1 MGVSEAKLKVGD
13 LVVDS
18 VEEFEETYGI
28 GLVLEIFPEI
38 PSYLVPYCSTQRGFV
53 LIYWFDTREAEE
65 EFTTDV
71 RKLCTGE

>member
-28 GLVLEIFPEI
+28 GLVLEIYPAI
-38 PSYLVPYCSTQRGFV
+38 PSYFRGSTQRGFV

-71 RKLCTGE
+71 RKL